1 MSDSSN
7 FADIHPPGVTG
18 FWVSLP
24 EPTARARHES
34 MQLSTTL
41 ASMTEAFA
49 TLDRQGQ
56 LSYLN
61 DPVCRLLGQPA
72 PELLGQPAW
81 RALDDSSGQRLRGHI
96 EQALALDQP
105 TEFESFSPR
114 LGKWL
119 EFRLYPFHDGLAL
132 YLRDV
137 SARHQAQAQLLLL
150 HACIARL
157 NDLVLIVEQR
167 QGHAPEIVFANAAFS
182 HLTGYSAQ
190 EVIGGHPGLLQGPMT
205 QTAEVARLLAAL
217 TQGQAV
223 RGELMQYRK
232 DGQGFWVD
240 VEVTPV
246 NDSPEGLLR
255 WIAVGRDITARK
267 SQERAFEHLAFHDAL
282 TGLPNRQS
290 LIQRLQQSGGSA
302 PGPHEVGAL
311 MFIDMDHFKM
321 LNDTLG
327 HDRGDQLLQQ
337 VAHRLLACVRE
348 GDLVARLG
356 GDEFVVVLQR
366 LSRQEGQARQRAG
379 QAGELILHCLGQP
392 YELAGQPYHGTCS
405 IGVTLLSEPDQS
417 VADLLKQADLA
428 MYQAKASGRNTLCFF
443 DPQMQASASAKAGLT
458 AALRQALHE
467 QQFVLHYEPQVQA
480 DGRIFGV
487 EALLR
492 WQHPTAGLRRPK
504 EFIGQAEESGL
515 ILPLGQWVLESAC
528 RQLALWSQRP
538 LCRGLKMAVNVSA
551 RQFLQPQFVQQ
562 VLQTAARHGVAPH
575 QLELEITESLL
586 AADVQGCLIR
596 MQHLHQAGIGLA
608 IDDFGMGY
616 SALSCLKHMPLQRL
630 KIDRAFI
637 HDMLQDP
644 RDAAIARTIVQLA
657 RDLGLQ
663 VMAEGVETPA
673 QRDLLT
679 ACGCDAFQG
688 YLFSPALPADEMEAF
703 IEDWHAKNHPAE
715 GAGPISTVAS

>member
-1 MSDSSN
+1 
-7 FADIHPPGVTG
+7 
-18 FWVSLP
+18 
-24 EPTARARHES
+24 

-49 TLDRQGQ
+49 TLDCEGR

-61 DPVCRLLGQPA
+61 EPACRLLGRPA
-72 PELLGQPAW
+72 SELLGQPAW
-81 RALDDSSGQRLRGHI
+81 HALDDSSSQGLRSHI
-96 EQALALDQP
+96 ELALGLDQP
-105 TEFESFSPR
+105 SDFELFSPR

-119 EFRLYPFHDGLAL
+119 ELRLYPFHDGLAL
-132 YLRDV
+132 YLHDV

-150 HACIARL
+150 HTCIARL

-167 QGHAPEIVFANAAFS
+167 QGQAPEIAFANAAFS
-182 HLTGYSAQ
+182 RLTGYSAD
-190 EVIGGHPGLLQGPMT
+190 EVIGGHPSLLQGPRT
-205 QTAEVARLLAAL
+205 QKGEVARLVTAL

-223 RGELMQYRK
+223 RGELMQYSK
-232 DGQGFWVD
+232 DGQSFWVD

-290 LIQRLQQSGGSA
+290 LIRHLQQSTVSA
-302 PGPHEVGAL
+302 LDPQEIGAL

-337 VAHRLLACVRE
+337 VAQRLLACVRE

-356 GDEFVVVLQR
+356 GDEFVVVLQH
-366 LSRQEGQARQRAG
+366 LSRQDEQARQRAR

-443 DPQMQASASAKAGLT
+443 DPQMQASASAKAALT

-538 LCRGLKMAVNVSA
+538 LCQGLKMAVNVSA
-551 RQFLQPQFVQQ
+551 RQFLHPQFVQQ

-673 QRDLLT
+673 QRDLLA

-703 IEDWHAKNHPAE
+703 MEDWSAQTHRDPVDAT
-715 GAGPISTVAS
+715 GSSVAG

>member
-1 MSDSSN
+1 MW
-7 FADIHPPGVTG
+7 AI
-18 FWVSLP
+18 LP
-24 EPTARARHES
+24 EPTARARHED

-49 TLDRQGQ
+49 TVDCDGCLT
-56 LSYLN
+56 YLN
-61 DPVCRLLGQPA
+61 EPACRLLGQPA
-72 PELLGQPAW
+72 PQLLNLPAW
-81 RALDDSSGQRLRGHI
+81 SALDSASAQGLQAQI
-96 EQALALDQP
+96 EQALRLDQP
-105 TEFESFSPR
+105 AEFECFSPL

-132 YLRDV
+132 YLRDI
-137 SARHQAQAQLLLL
+137 SGRHQAQAQLLLL

-167 QGHAPEIVFANAAFS
+167 QDEPPEIVFANAAFS
-182 HLTGYSAQ
+182 RLTGYSTQ
-190 EVIGGHPGLLQGPMT
+190 EVIGSHPGLLQGPLSQRGEVT
-205 QTAEVARLLAAL
+205 RIVTALA
-217 TQGQAV
+217 QGHAV
-223 RGELMQYRK
+223 RGELMHYSK

-290 LIQRLQQSGGSA
+290 LLRRLQQSTHPS
-302 PGPHEVGAL
+302 EESQEIGAL

-337 VAHRLLACVRE
+337 VADRLQACVRE

-356 GDEFVVVLQR
+356 GDEFVVVLHH
-366 LSRQEGQARQRAG
+366 LSRQEEQARQRAD
-379 QAGELILHCLGQP
+379 QIGELILQCLGQP

-405 IGVTLLSEPDQS
+405 IGVTLLSGHNPS

-443 DPQMQASASAKAGLT
+443 DPQMQASASAKAALT

-480 DGRIFGV
+480 DGRIISV

-492 WQHPTAGLRRPK
+492 WQHPEHGLRRPR
-504 EFIGQAEESGL
+504 EFIAQAEESGL

-538 LCRGLKMAVNVSA
+538 LCRNLKMAVNVSA
-551 RQFLQPQFVQQ
+551 RQFLHPQFVQD
-562 VLQTAARHGVAPH
+562 VLQTTARHGVAAH
-575 QLELEITESLL
+575 QIELEITESLL
-586 AADVQGCLIR
+586 AADVQGCLVR

-663 VMAEGVETPA
+663 VMAEGVETQA
-673 QRDLLT
+673 QCDLLA

-688 YLFSPALPADEMEAF
+688 YLFSPALPADEIEAF
-703 IEDWHAKNHPAE
+703 MADWTAQVDVAK
-715 GAGPISTVAS
+715 GSAGPPLRAI